1 MVELAVEL
9 LELVKTEIRD
19 RRGITAR
26 INTVSIVR
34 EQGLL
39 RRARHQRIR
48 TTINSFHLVV
58 DDSTIR

>member
-9 LELVKTEIRD
+9 LELVETELRD
-19 RRGITAR
+19 RRRVAAA
-26 INTVSIVR
+26 INSISVVR

-48 TTINSFHLVV
+48 RTVHPFHLVV
-58 DDSTIR
+58 DDAGVG